1 MNNSG
6 FTACVNPS
14 QGVGCA
20 SFLYNDMA
28 TASIPQSL
36 DRASLQKVAELF
48 RIFSEPTRLGILQF
62 LKGQSTSVNDIV
74 EALET
79 SQANISKQLRILYDA
94 DLLTREQKGNQ
105 VFYSIKED
113 MVFDLCD
120 IVCDKLN
127 RSAQAGADSFYQI
140 WSSRWGKSAG
150 GGRILGNLSRQNQ
163 IFAIWTTFPV
173 FAGWFRGDG
182 SKSTWIAPSPHGL
195 IASPNA

>member
-1 MNNSG
+1 MPDI
-6 FTACVNPS
+6 TCEPK
-14 QGVGCA
+14 
-20 SFLYNDMA
+20 
-28 TASIPQSL
+28 L

-48 RIFSEPTRLGILQF
+48 RVFSEPTRLGILQF
-62 LKGQSTSVNDIV
+62 LKGRSTSVNEIV

-113 MVFDLCD
+113 MVFDLCC

-140 WSSRWGKSAG
+140 
-150 GGRILGNLSRQNQ
+150 
-163 IFAIWTTFPV
+163 
-173 FAGWFRGDG
+173 
-182 SKSTWIAPSPHGL
+182 
-195 IASPNA
+195 